1 MLSLCSHSEV
11 SLNDLMPTEA
21 RDHYHF
27 IQLLKTQGCPAET
40 VLYTY
45 STGNNKGN
53 YHFIWLVPTGITVDE
68 LQSQNAAVVQKLGAT
83 MPQFHSRAMRQSF
96 SHLFGCVA
104 SIQPAYLREI
114 YRQLTGDAS
123 AASSES

>member
-1 MLSLCSHSEV
+1 
-11 SLNDLMPTEA
+11 MPTEA
-21 RDHYHF
+21 RDRYHF

-45 STGNNKGN
+45 STGNKEN
-53 YHFIWLVPTGITVDE
+53 YHFIWLVPPGITVDE
-68 LQSQNAAVVQKLGAT
+68 LQSQNAAVVQKLGAS
-83 MPQFHSRAMRQSF
+83 MPWFHSREMRQSF

-104 SIQPAYLREI
+104 SIQPAYLQEI
-114 YRQLTGDAS
+114 YRQLTADAS